1 MDVLVQYSVE
11 YSVALLCSSSLL
23 LYSINAA
30 PRRGYCSFPLTGMIE
45 FFFWGGGGVEMI
57 NSKSFLGGKIW
68 QVIFWGG
75 LI

>member
-1 MDVLVQYSVE
+1 M
-11 YSVALLCSSSLL
+11 ALLCSSSLL

-30 PRRGYCSFPLTGMIE
+30 PRRGYSRFQVTVMIE
-45 FFFWGGGGVEMI
+45 VFCGGVEII
-57 NSKSFLGGKIW
+57 NSKIFLGGKIW

>member
-1 MDVLVQYSVE
+1 MLSIFCRVQPGSSMLY
-11 YSVALLCSSSLL
+11 ASSLL

-30 PRRGYCSFPLTGMIE
+30 PRRGYCSFQLTGMIE
-45 FFFWGGGGVEMI
+45 FFFLGGGGVEMI
-57 NSKSFLGGKIW
+57 NSKIFLGGKIW

>member
-1 MDVLVQYSVE
+1 MPSIFCRVQPG
-11 YSVALLCSSSLL
+11 SSSLL

-30 PRRGYCSFPLTGMIE
+30 PRRGYSRFQVTGMIE
-45 FFFWGGGGVEMI
+45 GFFFLGGGGGEII
-57 NSKSFLGGKIW
+57 NSKIFWGGKIW

>member
-1 MDVLVQYSVE
+1 M
-11 YSVALLCSSSLL
+11 ALLCSSSLL

-30 PRRGYCSFPLTGMIE
+30 PRRGYSRFQVTGMIE
-45 FFFWGGGGVEMI
+45 VFFWRGGGGVEII
-57 NSKSFLGGKIW
+57 NSKIFGGGKIW